1 MTIERAQD
9 IPDGTTL
16 TADVCIV
23 GSGAAGLALAERL
36 PASDRVVVLEAGGLD
51 PDPDAENGP
60 FAIDCVGLPQN
71 NTVAS
76 RGRQFG
82 GSTDL
87 WFGRIAALD
96 PIDFEERPWVPH
108 SGWPLEYSELQPWLL
123 TAASMLDVPHFDKI
137 DIDAWEPN
145 ATTDMVM
152 RSGEARLGVFLWAD
166 GMAMGALRR
175 EWMERS
181 TNVRLVAE
189 ATANELVPNESSTA
203 IESLAVVGPD
213 LNRFSVR
220 ATTYVLAAGGLENP
234 RLLLAS
240 TERNSAGIGNDS
252 DTVGRYFM
260 DHPRGEGLAGIDLR
274 GLEPEKLD
282 QLALLGEKAASPY
295 GQTQLRVTFPESM
308 QRDEGL
314 LNHSLHAHIVSD
326 VQQTPGYAALRR
338 LFNRGE
344 SEADMG
350 ASLSADVVASIKVLP
365 RLSAFAARRALG
377 RERPSEFVVVDQ
389 MEQAPDPSSR
399 LTVDHRRTD
408 RFGLP
413 RVQLDWRVAES
424 TFASQKRMHQLF
436 AAILERAGIP
446 AFWSDVLE
454 PPSAPPDPLLDMKHP
469 SGTTRM
475 SASQR
480 NGVVDSDCR
489 VHGVANLYVTGS
501 SVFPTVGHANP
512 TLTIVALAARLAHHL
527 GGRTATEATDTSP
540 V

>member
-16 TADVCIV
+16 DADVCVV
-23 GSGAAGLALAERL
+23 GSGAAGLAVAERL
-36 PASDRVVVLEAGGLD
+36 RATDRVIVLEAGGLD
-51 PDPDAENGP
+51 HDPGAEDGP

-87 WFGRIAALD
+87 WFGRIATLD
-96 PIDFEERPWVPH
+96 PIDFEERSWVQH
-108 SGWPLEYSELQPWLL
+108 SGWPLEYDELQPWLQ

-137 DIDAWEPN
+137 DIEEWEPN
-145 ATTDMVM
+145 ATTELVM
-152 RSGEARLGVFLWAD
+152 NRGEAGLGVFLWAD

-175 EWMERS
+175 DRTERS
-181 TNVRLVAE
+181 TNVRLVLE
-189 ATANELVPNESSTA
+189 ATAIELVADGSASK
-203 IESLAVVGPD
+203 IDSLAVVGPE

-220 ATTYVLAAGGLENP
+220 ASTFVLAAGGLENP

-240 TERNSAGIGNDS
+240 TGRNPAGIGNDR

-274 GLEPEKLD
+274 GLDPKQLD
-282 QLALLGEKAASPY
+282 QLALLGEKASSPY
-295 GQTQLRVTFPESM
+295 GQTQLRVTFPEAM

-326 VQQTPGYAALRR
+326 VQQTDGYAALRR
-338 LFNRGE
+338 LFNRGDAAAE
-344 SEADMG
+344 VGSTT
-350 ASLSADVVASIKVLP
+350 SADIVESIKVLP

-377 RERPSEFVVVDQ
+377 RDRPSELVVVDQ
-389 MEQAPDPSSR
+389 MEQEPDAASR

-413 RVQLDWRVAES
+413 RVVLDWRITDA
-424 TFASQKRMHQLF
+424 TFASQRRMHRLF
-436 AAILERAGIP
+436 ASILEQAGIRS
-446 AFWSDVLE
+446 FWSDLIE
-454 PPSAPPDPLLDMKHP
+454 SAVAPGEPLLDMKHP

-475 SASQR
+475 STSQQT
-480 NGVVDSDCR
+480 GVVDPDCK
-489 VHGVANLYVTGS
+489 VHGIANLYITGS

-527 GGRTATEATDTSP
+527 GGKPADEIDGTSP